1 MQKYLT
7 MGLEIKRFTAKKAG
21 IEYYVAFDAY
31 NRPAKIIEV
40 VCQATGQYL
49 VIDELEERR
58 LLHKFNKIA
67 KTNLDLETR
76 LNNFLEESIVKHPV
90 LSHAV
95 ATTSAMAGM
104 ALIAMIEQY

>member
-1 MQKYLT
+1 MEKYLS

-31 NRPAKIIEV
+31 NRPAKIIEAV
-40 VCQATGQYL
+40 SQATGQCL
-49 VIDELEERR
+49 IIDEYEERV

-67 KTNLDLETR
+67 KTELSLETR
-76 LNNFLEESIVKHPV
+76 LMNFFEESVIKHPV
-90 LSHAV
+90 ATHTV
-95 ATTSAMAGM
+95 ANTAAMAGM